1 MRKGGANVRFAD
13 LCGLLV
19 HLGFVL
25 RRVSGSH
32 HVFRHEARRELM
44 VNVQSERGKAK
55 PCQVKQVL
63 DMIDSNG
70 LEVS

>member
-1 MRKGGANVRFAD
+1 MREGKANVRFAD

-32 HVFRHEARRELM
+32 HVYRHETRHELM
-44 VNVQSERGKAK
+44 VNVQGERGKAK
-55 PCQVKQVL
+55 PYQVRQVL

-70 LEVS
+70 LEAR